1 MREFNFVFYFAPP
14 DDIFLTLDNQTIT
27 LRNKHKI
34 NVEWLEE
41 FKMLHC
47 PMLQLSL
54 VSPTV
59 IYANT
64 ERKNINRI
72 NKTGWNTFLYL
83 KWETDESPKIVQFK
97 HWAFWTLEFMY
108 SVELYEL
115 QGLYGAVLE
124 VKKYVSVLSLFTC
137 RCISWCYSVK
147 KCEKWP
153 NIVRWGV
160 CALQTDLNTNVCPI
174 TALKKFI
181 SYIWV
186 TKVTIFGQQLLI
198 CMTASFLSTCLPIQ
212 IMW

>member
-1 MREFNFVFYFAPP
+1 
-14 DDIFLTLDNQTIT
+14 
-27 LRNKHKI
+27 
-34 NVEWLEE
+34 
-41 FKMLHC
+41 MLHC

-64 ERKNINRI
+64 ERQNINRI

-97 HWAFWTLEFMY
+97 HWTFWTLEFMY

-198 CMTASFLSTCLPIQ
+198 CMTLSKYYGGIIFVNMSTYPDYVIKNENIYSENTTEFPIKVTEYQQ
-212 IMW
+212 IIVI